1 MTVGERIQMHR
12 KQSGMSQEELGQKL
26 HVSRQTISLWEKD
39 QTVPTLDNLVR
50 LREVFNIT
58 VDDILG
64 FEEKQR
70 ALEPVP
76 NEIYRFNYSR
86 EELSEIQRLQRKGL
100 YKKPAIFGAI
110 VSLLIVSVV
119 WYAPPILIGVLAG
132 VFYGNIVFAVKNI
145 RAYNKAWENSI
156 EKVSQSVY
164 EYKIFEDHINIS
176 IYRDNEKVR
185 GSKCRFADIEKIQ
198 QLDRWL
204 LLQFGGQMYI
214 LQKEGLVENSSIY
227 LHMYK
232 NPQKIKENPA
242 SSKWRVWSIV
252 LFIASI
258 LSVLGGLFLEA
269 FMSMMN
275 DLFTENMWVFYLMT
289 PIPIASVILGFK
301 LKSKGY
307 KYKKNIAVGIIMT
320 IILCIYG
327 SFTFIFSTIY
337 DDSDTMIIKTEQTV
351 GIDIPQH
358 KQIRTLDLT
367 EGTQTSA
374 RGYIY
379 TTSYINFEDNA
390 VQKFKRELDSDERWL
405 SSVPNELI
413 GVISPSYVQS
423 EFDYVLIYNTDTC
436 EFNTLPDNSGTYQFF
451 NVFYDTENNKMKI
464 DVYDID
470 YVK

>member
-86 EELSEIQRLQRKGL
+86 KELSEIQRLQRKGL

-242 SSKWRVWSIV
+242 SSKWRVWSVV

-258 LSVLGGLFLEA
+258 LSVLGGLFLGA

-327 SFTFIFSTIY
+327 SFTFMFSTIY

>member
-242 SSKWRVWSIV
+242 SSKWRVWSVV